1 MAVERRLY
9 TVEEFEQYADA
20 PENAHRLLEL
30 IDGEIR
36 EKMPTEQHGLIAV
49 IIAAALALFAHPRK
63 LGRVTSE
70 TRYRKPGEKRN
81 ARIPDVSFSSA
92 KRPIVEKG
100 SVPEYP
106 DLAVEIQSPVD
117 SLKEMREEARFYLA
131 NGSRLVWLVIPEKRL
146 IEVYTA
152 DVEDVL
158 TENDTLTGGDVLTG
172 FALPVRDVFADPM
185 E

>member
-9 TVEEFEQYADA
+9 TAEEFEQFADA
-20 PENAHRLLEL
+20 PENVHRRLEL
-30 IDGEIR
+30 VEGEIR
-36 EKMPTEQHGLIAV
+36 EKMPTEQHGLIAA
-49 IIAAALALFAHPRK
+49 IIVAALVLFAHPRK

-81 ARIPDVSFSSA
+81 ARIPDIAFSSA

-100 SVPEYP
+100 SVPEFP
-106 DLAVEIQSPVD
+106 DLVVEIQSPDD

-131 NGSRLVWLVIPEKRL
+131 NGSRLVWLVIPDKRL
-146 IEVYTA
+146 IEVYAA

-158 TENDTLTGGDVLTG
+158 TENDKLTGGDVLPG
-172 FALPVRDVFADPM
+172 FELPVRDVFADPM